1 MTGLSRRSRWTSVLL
16 SRFQHPAQLVV
27 TSFGLLVVV
36 GTVLLLQPIATT
48 GRPADVVDALFTAT
62 SAVTVTGLAVVDTQ
76 AHWSVFGELVIAGL
90 AQVGGLGIMTF
101 ATLFAVLV
109 GRRVGLRFR
118 LMAQAETSML
128 SMADVRVIARRVVV
142 FSLTCEVVFAAVL
155 AARWMIGYGE
165 PFLRAVYY
173 GVFHSIM
180 AFNHAG
186 FALWPDGLNRFVADP
201 WISVTITLAVVVGGL
216 GFPVVFEL
224 RRNWLRPRR
233 WSIMTR
239 LTVWIS
245 LALLAVG
252 TLFLLVAE
260 WDNAGTFGPL
270 SEGDKLMAALFASSM
285 TRSAG
290 LNTVDVG
297 QMHSSSWLFSD
308 LLMFIGGGSASTAG
322 GIKVTTFGVLAYV
335 IWAELRG
342 EPHVNIGNRRVSGAV
357 QRQAIAITLISGM
370 LVAAS
375 TYVLLVISPFGLDRV
390 LFEVISA
397 FTTTGLSTG
406 ITSQFSPV
414 GLILLSLLMFVGR
427 TGPLTLGWALAL
439 RERSRRYE
447 LPEERVIVG

>member
-1 MTGLSRRSRWTSVLL
+1 MTGLSTRSRWTSALL
-16 SRFQHPAQLVV
+16 SRFHHPAQLVV

-142 FSLTCEVVFAAVL
+142 FSLTCEAVFAAVL
-155 AARWMIGYGE
+155 AARWMLGYGE

-270 SEGDKLMAALFASSM
+270 SEGDKLMAAFFASAM

-322 GIKVTTFGVLAYV
+322 GIKITTFGVLAYV

-342 EPHVNIGNRRVSGAV
+342 EPHVNIGHRRVPGAV

-370 LVAAS
+370 LVAGS